1 MKIAEGEVMI
11 FVVLGTQKFPLNR
24 LLKEIDDL
32 VGSGK
37 ITEPVFAQIGWSD
50 YIPQNFAFERF
61 LEKSSFEEKIAE
73 CSMLITHSGVG
84 TIVTGMRYGK
94 PADPQHPLS
103 GDLRR

>member
-50 YIPQNFAFERF
+50 YIPQNLHLNGF
-61 LEKSSFEEKIAE
+61 
-73 CSMLITHSGVG
+73 
-84 TIVTGMRYGK
+84 
-94 PADPQHPLS
+94 
-103 GDLRR
+103 